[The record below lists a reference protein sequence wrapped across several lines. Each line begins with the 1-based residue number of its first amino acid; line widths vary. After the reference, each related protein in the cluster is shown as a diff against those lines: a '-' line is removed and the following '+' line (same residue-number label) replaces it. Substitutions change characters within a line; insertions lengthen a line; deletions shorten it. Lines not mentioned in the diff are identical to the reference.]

1 MKTNIK
7 NFFVG
12 KKDSKNELYYGIK
25 AKGDTS
31 ENFNILLM
39 VIRPEEKEKYMTEIY
54 KDDTLGLGLGITQF
68 YYQVCRK
75 FLNITREDATDFL
88 NKQGD
93 YPIAVIRNHKVNTS
107 IVAKTSNE
115 RWGVDNVDM
124 SRYKQS
130 VNNSR
135 YIAFLS
141 IVDFFSKKVWAIP
154 NKDLKSKNNFEAL
167 MSVCKKENTYP
178 QIIQVD
184 NGSSFYGEFKDLMNQ
199 HNEENPNQKIKI
211 VYTTPHT
218 PTAIGLVE
226 RMNRELR
233 KKIRAGFIRHDN
245 LNWVNELNTYCENI
259 NNQRSSNTKYTPNQ
273 IWTAGYNKTEATA
286 TNTEPITEETN
297 LENRRLDLK
306 TQLLKNS
313 FKQFKNQQTAKEYKI
328 GDIVR
333 LKLSANPT
341 DRTLYSKVR
350 TREKDK
356 AGKNFNVV
364 NFSTTLFRIKQIFP
378 SKISSQHDFK
388 SLQNHLTKIE
398 MNNRLQNQYSLEE
411 KTFTGATEEEDKYTT
426 YRVQVQ
432 KKKLQ
437 DKDKEKDVWYVPK
450 FFANDLV
457 AVPKNSTKI
466 TIEPSNENIAR
477 LNTFNYKKED
487 TIVAENERAGI
498 EPIEN
503 RLRTRIKKEKVVEPK
518 INKKTPAKKLTKVIP
533 NVSTRV
539 LRSQTKSSGSG
550 LDKNLGLDFRK
561 RSSNL
566 NFLPITRFA
575 GGGIM
580 CLF

>member
-1 MKTNIK
+1 M
-7 NFFVG
+7 FF
-12 KKDSKNELYYGIK
+12 GIK
-25 AKGDTS
+25 AFVNN
-31 ENFNILLM
+31 ENYNIILQ
-39 VIRPEEKEKYMTEIY
+39 VVRPYDKDKIMTEIY
-54 KDDTLGLGLGITQF
+54 QDDKLGLGLGITQF
-68 YYQVCRK
+68 YYQICRK
-75 FLNITREDATDFL
+75 YLNITRKDATLFL
-88 NKQGD
+88 KKQGD
-93 YPIAVIRNHKVNTS
+93 YQIALIKNQKINSPIT
-107 IVAKTSNE
+107 AKTSNE

-124 SRYKQS
+124 SRYRES

-135 YIAFLS
+135 YIAFLT

-199 HNEENPNQKIKI
+199 HNEENPTQKIKI

-218 PTAIGLVE
+218 PTANGLVE

-313 FKQFKNQQTAKEYKI
+313 FKQFKNQQTANEYKI

-356 AGKNFNVV
+356 ADKKFNVV

-378 SKISSQHDFK
+378 SKISSQYDFK
-388 SLQNHLTKIE
+388 SLQNHLTKTE

-450 FFANDLV
+450 FFANHLV

-503 RLRTRIKKEKVVEPK
+503 RLRTRIKKEKVVEPR
-518 INKKTPAKKLTKVIP
+518 ITRNKMTPAKKPTEVIP

-539 LRSQTKSSGSG
+539 LRSKTKSSGSG